1 MPQNVLFL
9 TVVNDLLDEG
19 KPFPAHYL
27 HHFSNLESEDFK
39 ILTETWPH
47 VSPGRK
53 HSLLEDLE
61 DLAEADTLAS
71 FDDLARTLLADPDP
85 QVRTRAIRL
94 LWECEDTKLIPVF
107 INILNNDADVDTR
120 AAAANAL
127 GQFVYLG
134 ELDKIPADLLRKIE
148 DQLLAATSSS
158 SKDTLVR
165 RRALESLG
173 YSSRAEVVP
182 LIEDAYRHKDPDW
195 IASSLWAMGR
205 SCDSRWR
212 KQVLSQLHSPDE
224 DIRSEAIHAAGE
236 LELESARPI
245 LLDLLADEE
254 DPEVRHELIWGL
266 SRIGGEG
273 VRARL
278 EELHEIEEDDE
289 AADFIEEALD
299 TLSFTEDMGDFSLFD
314 VEPEID
320 FVEEE
325 PDEKE

>member
-1 MPQNVLFL
+1 MKKLNDVWPRL
-9 TVVNDLLDEG
+9 T
-19 KPFPAHYL
+19 PR
-27 HHFSNLESEDFK
+27 
-39 ILTETWPH
+39 
-47 VSPGRK
+47 RK